1 MRVLGIRKYHRTVG
15 SLVQEQ
21 FEKEAVA
28 NTHNS
33 LAALYTEVPLRQPTK
48 IRCQSIAVKREA
60 TLGRATLKG
69 EGANIL
75 SGWLL
80 PCVCYTLGIGG
91 PPRARIPF
99 GFR

>member
-21 FEKEAVA
+21 FEKEAIA
-28 NTHNS
+28 NTQNS

-60 TLGRATLKG
+60 TLELERDIVT
-69 EGANIL
+69 
-75 SGWLL
+75 
-80 PCVCYTLGIGG
+80 P
-91 PPRARIPF
+91 
-99 GFR
+99 